1 MAHGAT
7 INPKQG
13 KKLKLNAESSNQMSI
28 LHINNGR
35 VQISYKIILI
45 LIETYKCSV
54 FCSMDWLIVLGD
66 PMFTSSLDMFLPQL
80 TTTLQTKGST
90 CF

>member
-13 KKLKLNAESSNQMSI
+13 KKLKLNAESSNQMYI

-35 VQISYKIILI
+35 VQILYKIILI

-54 FCSMDWLIVLGD
+54 FCSMDWLIVLRD
-66 PMFTSSLDMFLPQL
+66 PICLLPP
-80 TTTLQTKGST
+80 
-90 CF
+90 

>member
-13 KKLKLNAESSNQMSI
+13 KKLKLNQMYI

-35 VQISYKIILI
+35 VQILYKIILI
-45 LIETYKCSV
+45 LMETYKCSV

-66 PMFTSSLDMFLPQL
+66 PICLLPP
-80 TTTLQTKGST
+80 
-90 CF
+90 